1 VKRDA
6 AAADQSQHLHVKPF
20 IKDCSFCLLGKKGM
34 STVHGSELEDV
45 LYLEFETQTA
55 TTKDAVVAPVRIPR
69 NLSTWDVG
77 LETKAM
83 SRR

>member
-1 VKRDA
+1 
-6 AAADQSQHLHVKPF
+6 
-20 IKDCSFCLLGKKGM
+20 M